1 MRSHSRPDRAPR
13 AALFALLLAAGAA
26 ALAAGSGEAAF
37 LAENHAAM
45 MKMMKAMQ
53 VAPSGDVDADFVAM
67 MVPHHQG
74 AVDMARSELRYG
86 RNERLRQIAQD
97 IIAAQQ
103 QQIPAMQ
110 AALVKQPLAAA
121 SDPGK

>member
-1 MRSHSRPDRAPR
+1 MQSRLRPARAPR
-13 AALFALLLAAGAA
+13 AALFAMLLAAGAA
-26 ALAAGSGEAAF
+26 ALAASPGETAF
-37 LAENHAAM
+37 LAQNHAAM

-53 VAPSGDVDADFVAM
+53 VQPSGDVDADFVAM

-86 RNERLRQIAQD
+86 RNEQLRQIAQD

-110 AALVKQPLAAA
+110 EALVQKAPR
-121 SDPGK
+121 

>member
-1 MRSHSRPDRAPR
+1 MQSPLHPARAPR
-13 AALFALLLAAGAA
+13 AALFAVLLAAGAA
-26 ALAAGSGEAAF
+26 ALAASSAETAF

-53 VAPSGDVDADFVAM
+53 VAPTGDVDADFVAM

-74 AVDMARSELRYG
+74 AVDMAESELRYG
-86 RNERLRQIAQD
+86 RNEQLRQIARN

-110 AALVKQPLAAA
+110 KALVR
-121 SDPGK
+121 

>member
-1 MRSHSRPDRAPR
+1 MQSPLRPARAPR
-13 AALFALLLAAGAA
+13 AALFAMLLAAGAA
-26 ALAAGSGEAAF
+26 ALAASSGETAF

-53 VAPSGDVDADFVAM
+53 VQPSGDVDADFVAM

-74 AVDMARSELRYG
+74 AVDMAQSELRYG
-86 RNERLRQIAQD
+86 RNEHLRQIARD

-110 AALVKQPLAAA
+110 EALVRQPPAAA
-121 SDPGK
+121 SDPGT

>member
-1 MRSHSRPDRAPR
+1 MQSRLRPARARR
-13 AALFALLLAAGAA
+13 AALFAMLLAAGAA
-26 ALAAGSGEAAF
+26 ALAASSVETAF
-37 LAENHAAM
+37 LADNHAAM

-53 VAPSGDVDADFVAM
+53 VEPSGDVDADFVAM

-86 RNERLRQIAQD
+86 RNAQLRHIAQD
-97 IIAAQQ
+97 IITAQQ

-110 AALVKQPLAAA
+110 EALVQKA
-121 SDPGK
+121 SR